1 MNNQGIRVI
10 IADSDCEL
18 VAKQL
23 TANAART
30 EINVVDKVSD
40 GESAIESIRKYQPD
54 VVLIDICLP
63 VLDGLGVMEQMKRVR
78 RMSGYI
84 ICRDYFCR
92 FTAVDSVCI

>member
-54 VVLIDICLP
+54 VVF
-63 VLDGLGVMEQMKRVR
+63 GWAWRYGTNERVR